1 MPFTLDTRQFDK
13 ALQALSA
20 LPKSTRRRVLGQ
32 WSSHVQNTLKDQ
44 RPTNKITIQREYDAD
59 QARVGSPTVFARIHH
74 FGGVIRPSGSPH
86 YRAPVPPLKSRRD
99 RTSEVTGRPIRHL
112 AIPIP
117 GGARKNTRPRDYDN
131 TFVFKSKKGNLL
143 IAQRAVGISSLSTG
157 KSRYAYTGRGSKPTG
172 AGSLTRR
179 GKKRQAPIRLLFVL
193 KKQVRIR
200 ATRWADLKPADGP
213 LKLAAILTREIKR
226 ALPK

>member
-13 ALQALSA
+13 AMQALSA
-20 LPKSTRRRVLGQ
+20 LPKATRRRVLGQ

-86 YRAPVPPLKSRRD
+86 YRAPAPPLKSRRG

-143 IAQRAVGISSLSTG
+143 IAQRAVGLSSLSSG
-157 KSRYAYTGRGSKPTG
+157 RSYYAFTGRGSSPKR
-172 AGSLTRR
+172 AGNYASR
-179 GKKRQAPIRLLFVL
+179 GKRQKAPIRILYVL
-193 KKQVRIR
+193 KQQVRLR
-200 ATRWADLKPADGP
+200 ATRWADLKPTDGP
-213 LKLAAILTREIKR
+213 LKLAAILKREIR
-226 ALPK
+226 RTLP